1 MSESSNDSP
10 SDQDAAPPIPLTAP
24 ESGFRGPLTDVAD
37 LAELAAALGTGAGP
51 IALDAERASGF
62 RYSARAYLVQL
73 RRDDVGT
80 VLLDPIALGSA
91 VADLAEPLHTGEW
104 ILHAAKEDLPC
115 LAELGLRPDRL
126 FDTEVAARLAGLPKV
141 GLGALVEQLLGR
153 GLAKGHGAEDWS
165 SRPLPESWL
174 VYAALDVELLDALR
188 VQLTALLREQG
199 KWEWA
204 QQEFAALAAAGPPAP
219 RAEPWRRVSGLSQ
232 LKDRRGLAVA
242 RELWQARDQL
252 AAERDIAPHRVLP
265 DAAIVA
271 AASRPIGSA
280 DELAKVSVFGGRS
293 QRRQLRHWFD
303 AVQRGRRLPDGQLP
317 VRRPETDAA
326 PPPGRWER
334 RDPDAAA
341 RLAVLR
347 DGLDALAERW
357 SMPVEN
363 LVTPSLARQVL
374 WDRVDPTAVPDRLTA
389 GGARPWQVELVTPVL
404 RDALATR

>member
-1 MSESSNDSP
+1 M
-10 SDQDAAPPIPLTAP
+10 
-24 ESGFRGPLTDVAD
+24 
-37 LAELAAALGTGAGP
+37 
-51 IALDAERASGF
+51 
-62 RYSARAYLVQL
+62 QL

-80 VLLDPIALGSA
+80 VLLDPIALGEA
-91 VADLAEPLHTGEW
+91 VADLAEPLRSGEW

-115 LAELGLRPDRL
+115 LAELGLRPARL

-165 SRPLPESWL
+165 RRPLPDSWL
-174 VYAALDVELLDALR
+174 VYAALDVELLAALR
-188 VQLTALLREQG
+188 VELTALLREQG

-219 RAEPWRRVSGLSQ
+219 RAEPWRRLSGLSQ
-232 LKDRRGLAVA
+232 LKDRRALAVA
-242 RELWQARDQL
+242 QQLWLTRDQL
-252 AAERDIAPHRVLP
+252 AAQRDIAPHRVLP

-271 AASRPIGSA
+271 AASRPVASPA
-280 DELAKVSVFGGRS
+280 ELARLSVFGGRS

-303 AVQRGRRLPDGQLP
+303 AVQRGRRLPERELP
-317 VRRPETDAA
+317 ARRLDTDAA

-334 RDPDAAA
+334 KDPDAAA

-347 DGLDALAERW
+347 DGLDGLAEQW

-363 LVTPSLARQVL
+363 LVTPSLARQLL
-374 WDRVDPTAVPDRLTA
+374 WDRVEPAAVPDRLAA
-389 GGARPWQVELVTPVL
+389 GGARAWQVQLVTPVL
-404 RDALATR
+404 RRALAAG